1 MLLILYLSLYH
12 CLFDRV
18 IRLLLSEYANGI
30 LSLFPVGQEA
40 CVFPLPLTFHGRA
53 KILLVN
59 YET

>member
-18 IRLLLSEYANGI
+18 IRLLLSEYASGI

-40 CVFPLPLTFHGRA
+40 CVFPLPP
-53 KILLVN
+53 N
-59 YET
+59 